1 MGIDFDKVELDKI
14 IQKIKKTINLECN
27 TLHLIDEDIL
37 SIRRKQEQE
46 TLDANFKLSE
56 EVKNELAQLEMK
68 ISCSI
73 DDLNGGHKE
82 KDEISLLDKVAIKYF

>member
-14 IQKIKKTINLECN
+14 ISKIKKTINLECN

-56 EVKNELAQLEMK
+56 EVKNELA
-68 ISCSI
+68 
-73 DDLNGGHKE
+73 
-82 KDEISLLDKVAIKYF
+82 